1 MTEIPAPYGDPS
13 KIAQTRLARVQTALG
28 CETWYD
34 LARLLN
40 IPLSIFDHNADA
52 AFPPVPAPDAPI
64 LRNILRCLPTG
75 RLREELKAR
84 EEHGEDVR
92 F

>member
-1 MTEIPAPYGDPS
+1 MTEIPALYGDPG
-13 KIAQTRLARVQTALG
+13 KIAQARLARVQAALG
-28 CETWYD
+28 CETWDD

-52 AFPPVPAPDAPI
+52 AFPPVPVLDAPI

-75 RLREELKAR
+75 RLREELQAR
-84 EEHGEDVR
+84 KEQGEEVR
-92 F
+92 

>member
-1 MTEIPAPYGDPS
+1 MTEIPAIYGDPG
-13 KIAQTRLARVQTALG
+13 KIAQARLARVQTALG
-28 CETWYD
+28 CETWDD

-52 AFPPVPAPDAPI
+52 AFPPVQVTDTPI

-84 EEHGEDVR
+84 EAQGEPKH